1 MDKLNLPEFAYKVK
15 YTGEKAYIFDLIRR
29 KFVVLTPEEWV
40 RQHFIHYLIDEYKYP
55 KGLIKIE
62 SGLRNTDHTAYK
74 KERLHGSKEVSPA
87 YWADRRGKRCDII
100 IYDGSGQPYL
110 IVECKAP
117 SVKITQKAFDQIAR
131 YNYSLKATYLII
143 TNGLLHFC
151 CKINHRERKYEYLD
165 YIPKHINTDYTD

>member
-1 MDKLNLPEFAYKVK
+1 MEKLNLPGFAYKVK
-15 YTGEKAYIFDLIRR
+15 YIGEKAYIFDLIRR

-40 RQHFIHYLIDEYKYP
+40 RQHFVHYLIDEYKYP

-62 SGLRNTDHTAYK
+62 SGLRYIKITNSSET
-74 KERLHGSKEVSPA
+74 KEISPA
-87 YWADRRGKRCDII
+87 YWTDRRGKRCDII
-100 IYDGSGQPYL
+100 IYDGNGQPYL

-165 YIPKHINTDYTD
+165 YIPKHINTD